1 MTAIARTAQSLTPG
15 DRVNLYILDLAPIG
29 VGQVFYITDS
39 TQKEAD
45 GTYQPL
51 RFGGVEY
58 TPVDIKTSGW
68 ELTGQGPFPR
78 PKVSISNALDFLAGL
93 LYQFDDLVGANF
105 SRVRTYRHFLDG
117 APGAD
122 PTAYYPP
129 DIYRIEQKTKQNSTE
144 IEFVLAAAVDQQG
157 LTIPRRKMLRD
168 TCTHTYRIPKPG
180 GGFDYTKATCPY
192 AGAACFDA
200 SGKPTTPDKDQCG
213 LLLSDCRLRFR
224 PNGGTKQPLPTRAF
238 PGLVRTT
245 VQ

>member
-15 DRVNLYILDLAPIG
+15 DRVNLFILDLTPIG
-29 VGQVFYITDS
+29 VGQIFYLTNS
-39 TQKEAD
+39 VNKKED
-45 GTYQPL
+45 GTYEPL
-51 RFGGVEY
+51 RFGGVDY

-78 PKVSISNALDFLAGL
+78 PKVTVSNALDFLAGL
-93 LYQFDDLVGANF
+93 LYEFDDLVGAKF
-105 SRVRTYRHFLDG
+105 TRVRTYRQFLDG
-117 APGAD
+117 EAEAD

-129 DIYRIEQKTKQNSTE
+129 DIYRIEQKTKQGATE

-157 LTIPRRKMLRD
+157 LTVPRRKMLRD

-180 GGFDYTKATCPY
+180 GGFDYSKATCPFAEARY
-192 AGAACFDA
+192 YDA
-200 SGKPTTPDKDQCG
+200 SGNPTTADKDQCG

-224 PNGGTKQPLPTRAF
+224 PAGGVKQPLPTRAF
-238 PGLVRTT
+238 PGLIRTT